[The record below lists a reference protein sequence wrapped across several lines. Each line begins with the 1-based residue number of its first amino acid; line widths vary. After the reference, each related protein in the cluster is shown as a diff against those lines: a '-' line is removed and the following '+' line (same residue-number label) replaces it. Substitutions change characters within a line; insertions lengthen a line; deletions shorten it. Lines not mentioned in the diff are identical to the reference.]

1 MSQAQHFAQISFFT
15 MRSNY
20 LSCDGQTA
28 PRFNKAF
35 KFLACHCRIASS
47 STSGFR
53 PRLSSTKASQVALLY
68 WSTSTEAPSTRAP
81 HQTPRLPAARQ
92 LPNRGRFE
100 WTFRCVFVCHVSKHS
115 CHLSTQ
121 PHSVIQVPGQHGSHK
136 MEMQSWYRPFSC
148 TRGPDS
154 RKRAHRLRYLS
165 SG

>member
-20 LSCDGQTA
+20 LRGDRQTV
-28 PRFNKAF
+28 PRFKNAF

-81 HQTPRLPAARQ
+81 HQTPRLPAAQQ

-100 WTFRCVFVCHVSKHS
+100 WTFRCVFVCHVSKYS

-121 PHSVIQVPGQHGSHK
+121 PHPFIQVTGQHGSHK
-136 MEMQSWYRPFSC
+136 MEMQSWYRTFSC
-148 TRGPDS
+148 TWGPDFPENQHIDFVI
-154 RKRAHRLRYLS
+154 K
-165 SG
+165 